1 MDDLELVISPRHT
14 WHHSVVLVPNA
25 MELRFE
31 SNMSAVRLR
40 SILSLSLPVLTRL
53 LFTCT
58 RATET
63 TSALQQAPER
73 PQNQAAVRPQ
83 DRLRA
88 PPPHR
93 QLLRA
98 RLGPRQNP
106 RHPQREDG
114 RGARVHAQGPLG
126 RPEHLLPEAAGRLE
140 GQRERRNSG
149 YVSSFV
155 RCMWRVHVRRARLLG
170 GEVEC
175 GCGLKV
181 QPTANFIGGQVFHGS
196 IFATTYAFS
205 SRAISVRS
213 RQMSDCSEKRRGG

>member
-1 MDDLELVISPRHT
+1 MDALELVIAPRRT
-14 WHHSVVLVPNA
+14 WHHRVVLVPNA

-31 SNMSAVRLR
+31 SNMSAVRLP
-40 SILSLSLPVLTRL
+40 STLSLSLSVLTRVL
-53 LFTCT
+53 FFTCT

-114 RGARVHAQGPLG
+114 RGARVHAQGPPG

-140 GQRERRNSG
+140 GQRECRNSG
-149 YVSSFV
+149 YVRSFV

-175 GCGLKV
+175 GCGLRV
-181 QPTANFIGGQVFHGS
+181 QPTAKFTGGQVFHES
-196 IFATTYAFS
+196 IFATTYAFHLELY
-205 SRAISVRS
+205 RFAR
-213 RQMSDCSEKRRGG
+213 DK